1 MLTTGAFIVRFA
13 NHFLSAFCQEKN
25 FVLCAIYI
33 WDNGT
38 ATRYTLF
45 QQQLKNDEVVYYN
58 IATLSLNDAVGRT
71 EFVRHLYNI
80 LHAELDQDQDQDQ
93 DTKLAIDEF
102 HRRIENPSMLSE

>member
-1 MLTTGAFIVRFA
+1 MEVSSTSGNSDLDLIRMLTTGAFIVRFA

-45 QQQLKNDEVVYYN
+45 QQQLKNDEVVCCALCYKQF
-58 IATLSLNDAVGRT
+58 AGSAVVGLLQRKGT
-71 EFVRHLYNI
+71 FV
-80 LHAELDQDQDQDQ
+80 E
-93 DTKLAIDEF
+93 
-102 HRRIENPSMLSE
+102 